1 MPRDMG
7 ITAVV
12 VVLSCGGVAVAIA
25 AAAFFLTLRALRR
38 SVAREVSLRAN
49 LVRQNEA
56 LRQAERKSLNKTNA
70 FAGASHDIRS
80 ALAAITALV
89 DVSRAEAQTNSQ
101 MMRNLE
107 QMEVCTN
114 KLLGELV
121 SSVDASLCHL
131 GHWFSNFRSSNLS
144 RYCGS
149 ELNEL

>member
-114 KLLGELV
+114 KLLGD
-121 SSVDASLCHL
+121 DASLCHL